1 MAVSEKV
8 RRLAE
13 GYADLSDQERQEFVF
28 LVAPDEEP
36 DLSPEWKEELH
47 KRSREIDENRTVLT
61 EGNDF
66 LKRLRA
72 V

>member
-13 GYADLSDQERQEFVF
+13 GYADLSDQERQEFVC
-28 LVAPDEEP
+28 LVAPDEER

-47 KRSREIDENRTVLT
+47 KRTREIDENRIVLT
-61 EGNDF
+61 DGEDF